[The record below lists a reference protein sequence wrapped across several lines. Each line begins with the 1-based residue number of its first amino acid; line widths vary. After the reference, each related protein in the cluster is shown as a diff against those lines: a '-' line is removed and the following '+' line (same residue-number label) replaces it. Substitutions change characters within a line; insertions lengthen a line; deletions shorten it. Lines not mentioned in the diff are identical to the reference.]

1 MTRKLITSLLAV
13 GLCLALTGCGMM
25 EKIFPVKK
33 AEIEVQNKEK
43 YEIVKTEKYKIAAI
57 ELTADVNTKK
67 TYERQPDEAFKKA
80 YQEFAV
86 NMFKETVSRE
96 QNSLISP
103 YSMIMALAMTA
114 NGANAD
120 TLSEMENVLGGG
132 MSIDSLNE
140 YLYCLQKTSNKDSG
154 FKSAQSL
161 WIKKNS
167 VKVNDSFL
175 ENVKSC
181 YDSQVYE
188 AAFDSNTVSDINNW
202 VNRST
207 DGMIKELIKE
217 IGTDSFMYII
227 NALCFEKKWDA
238 PYMDYQVKKDK
249 FTSIDGKSQD
259 VNMMNSTEYHY
270 IEGDGVKGFKKPYE
284 ADENGKRYNFVAL
297 LPDDFD
303 EFVDNLTADK
313 LTELLTNNIHTTVYA
328 GLPKFS
334 YDYSLS
340 VKQSLIN
347 MGMENAFLPSADF
360 SKMSDEKEIFI
371 GDVIHKTYIDVS
383 ESGTKAAAVT
393 AVEMDCGSS
402 MPEEPKEVYLNK
414 PFIYM
419 IVDSQTNIPIFM
431 GAVVEIK

>member
-1 MTRKLITSLLAV
+1 M
-13 GLCLALTGCGMM
+13 
-25 EKIFPVKK
+25 
-33 AEIEVQNKEK
+33 
-43 YEIVKTEKYKIAAI
+43 
-57 ELTADVNTKK
+57 
-67 TYERQPDEAFKKA
+67 
-80 YQEFAV
+80 
-86 NMFKETVSRE
+86 
-96 QNSLISP
+96 
-103 YSMIMALAMTA
+103 
-114 NGANAD
+114 
-120 TLSEMENVLGGG
+120 
-132 MSIDSLNE
+132 
-140 YLYCLQKTSNKDSG
+140 
-154 FKSAQSL
+154 
-161 WIKKNS
+161 
-167 VKVNDSFL
+167 
-175 ENVKSC
+175 
-181 YDSQVYE
+181 
-188 AAFDSNTVSDINNW
+188 SDINNW

-227 NALCFEKKWDA
+227 NALCFEKKWDD

-313 LTELLTNNIHTTVYA
+313 LMALLTNNIHTTVYA

-334 YDYSLS
+334 YDYSLR

-347 MGMENAFLPSADF
+347 MGMENTFLPSADF

-383 ESGTKAAAVT
+383 
-393 AVEMDCGSS
+393 
-402 MPEEPKEVYLNK
+402 
-414 PFIYM
+414 
-419 IVDSQTNIPIFM
+419 
-431 GAVVEIK
+431 